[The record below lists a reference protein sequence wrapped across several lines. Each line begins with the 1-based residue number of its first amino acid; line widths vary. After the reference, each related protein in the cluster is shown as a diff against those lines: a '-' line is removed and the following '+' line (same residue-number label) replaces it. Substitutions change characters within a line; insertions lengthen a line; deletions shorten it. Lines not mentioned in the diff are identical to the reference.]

1 MPDVIKPGPPNNG
14 GGADGGGEDEQENG
28 AVTMDLMGSG
38 RDFPLQVRELE
49 SLLGVP
55 AICWCSIFLVLLIL
69 RLLGV

>member
-38 RDFPLQVRELE
+38 RDFPLQVLM
-49 SLLGVP
+49 LV
-55 AICWCSIFLVLLIL
+55 LVLLGWL
-69 RLLGV
+69 HANGLPLCHC